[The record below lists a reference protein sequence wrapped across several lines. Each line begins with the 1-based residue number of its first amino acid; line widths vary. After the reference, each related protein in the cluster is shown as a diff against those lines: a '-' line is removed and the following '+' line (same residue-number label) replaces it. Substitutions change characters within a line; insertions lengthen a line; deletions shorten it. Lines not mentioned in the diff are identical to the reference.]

1 MAQPRIENP
10 TSKRPRR
17 GRPRNPAVEED
28 VLQATL
34 DELAERGF
42 SGMSIDG
49 IAARSGVSKPS
60 IYRRWANKAELA
72 IAALT
77 MLVASEEPLTG
88 DVATDI
94 AVQLQ
99 SAYRNL
105 RISGGVPLIGTV
117 LAEMERHPELL
128 ETYRAA
134 LLEPRRA
141 AVRKLLEQAQREGH
155 VRGDADLD
163 EATLVLLGSIFIQ
176 NLADEPFRDN
186 WARPVV
192 QLVLRGLAT
201 APV

>member
-1 MAQPRIENP
+1 MTRQTENP
-10 TSKRPRR
+10 TAARRGR
-17 GRPRNPAVEED
+17 GRPRDPAVDEI

-60 IYRRWANKAELA
+60 IYRRWANKPALA

-77 MLVASEEPLTG
+77 LLVASEEPLTG
-88 DVATDI
+88 DVGGDLAT
-94 AVQLQ
+94 QMQ

-105 RISGGVPLIGTV
+105 KISGGVPLIGTV
-117 LAEMERHPELL
+117 LAEMERHPEFL

-141 AVRKLLEQAQREGH
+141 TVRKLLEQAQGEGRIREN
-155 VRGDADLD
+155 ADLD
-163 EATLVLLGSIFIQ
+163 AATLVLLGSIVIQ
-176 NLADEPFRDN
+176 DLAGEPFRDD

-192 QLVLRGLAT
+192 QMVLGGLA
-201 APV
+201 PSS